1 MYFYWIVLRFTWLQT
16 WTSLKVMTIFC
27 FLILLPVIL
36 CFVSCLLPRLSC
48 LSPALS
54 TPTDNHFTCI
64 HYNVKFFN
72 YFTFV
77 FLRFHIYFKSAF
89 FCQVVECSTALLKAF
104 FSFFFF
110 LQYPVWLLKI
120 YLKTMHINLCVY
132 DKTSY
137 TFIQDFNTK
146 KINIFKKK

>member
-1 MYFYWIVLRFTWLQT
+1 MVTNMDQSESHDHFLF
-16 WTSLKVMTIFC
+16 SLLFC
-27 FLILLPVIL
+27 FLLFFVLFPVFFLVYPVSALPCPHPLI
-36 CFVSCLLPRLSC
+36 
-48 LSPALS
+48 
-54 TPTDNHFTCI
+54 TIYTCI